1 MHAFQPVRHLQ
12 PVDSPRQAPP
22 TRSKPNRSIP
32 RQPKYRARAI
42 ETGAK
47 LGVNVI
53 LAIAAGTAL
62 VRLLPY
68 GFAQQAKLQEIHT
81 EVSIVK
87 ERVDRLQTDFS
98 RNFDPQQSKA
108 VMQEQSSRVDP
119 QQKQVIFVQPN
130 QSAATT
136 APEAI
141 APRP

>member
-12 PVDSPRQAPP
+12 PVDSPRKAPP
-22 TRSKPNRSIP
+22 ARSTRPNHSTRPQP
-32 RQPKYRARAI
+32 RRYRARAI
-42 ETGAK
+42 ETSAK
-47 LGVNVI
+47 LSVNVI

-62 VRLLPY
+62 VKLLPY

-119 QQKQVIFVQPN
+119 QQKQVIFVTPN
-130 QSAATT
+130 QPTAMTT
-136 APEAI
+136 P
-141 APRP
+141 